1 MKEDGNS
8 GGVSDVLARWIPVM
22 VIVFLTLSS
31 FQPVKHRDPIFTPE
45 GSIVSK
51 TAALLNDQG
60 VELYRT
66 GKLEEALG
74 SFILASEADPTFAIA
89 HYNCAVV
96 LTTRGF
102 RGDLEEAVR
111 HLERS
116 YYLDPGNTEI
126 QEFLLELMERA
137 YLTA

>member
-1 MKEDGNS
+1 
-8 GGVSDVLARWIPVM
+8 
-22 VIVFLTLSS
+22 
-31 FQPVKHRDPIFTPE
+31 
-45 GSIVSK
+45 
-51 TAALLNDQG
+51 
-60 VELYRT
+60 
-66 GKLEEALG
+66 LEEALG

-102 RGDLEEAVR
+102 RGDLEEAIR

-116 YYLDPGNTEI
+116 YYLDPENEEI

-137 YLTA
+137 YVTT

>member
-1 MKEDGNS
+1 M
-8 GGVSDVLARWIPVM
+8 LARWLPVM
-22 VIVFLTLSS
+22 VIVFIALTP
-31 FQPVKHRDPIFTPE
+31 FQLEKERGPILTPE
-45 GSIVSK
+45 GATVSK
-51 TAALLNDQG
+51 SAALLNNQG
-60 VELYRT
+60 VKLYRT
-66 GKLEEALG
+66 GQLEEALG

-102 RGDLEEAVR
+102 RGDLEEAIR

-116 YYLDPGNTEI
+116 YYLDPENEEI

-137 YLTA
+137 YVTT